1 MQGSSRPDREFLDAA
16 ALCAHLVPAG
26 SVHAFLA
33 EHRLGLF
40 PDDMFADLFPARR
53 GRPSVPGDVIATVMV
68 LQALEGLSDREAV
81 RALETNIAWK
91 AASGLA
97 LTDEAFHPTV
107 LTLWRTRLRESARPQ
122 RIFDAVR
129 TVVVESKVLAG
140 KHRRALDSTVL
151 DDAVARQDTVT
162 MLVTQIRRVRK
173 LIPELMSVWVHV
185 FNLEGG
191 RPPCDWDDPADRDRL
206 VSELVNDA
214 NELVWAAEDLVDGG
228 LVLSEVQAD
237 AVALLALVAGQDVE
251 PGERPGQWRIARRTA
266 EDRVI
271 STVDVEARHAHK
283 SRRAYR
289 DGFKAHVAVEP
300 DTGLVT
306 AADVTAGNVAD
317 GAAAAGLID
326 DEPEGTEVLGDS
338 AYGTGEFRS
347 HLDKSGKTAV
357 IKPPPLRPAVP
368 GGFTLDDFTID
379 EQAGTVTCPEG
390 ITVAI
395 SRNRRAAF
403 RKHCITCPV
412 RSRCTTSPKGR
423 VIQFHEH
430 HQHLVAARRQADTTE
445 FHAVYRAKRPL
456 VERSLAWLT
465 RNGHRR
471 LRFRGVER
479 NRIAWTHRCAAIN
492 LKRLLALGLEHDGD
506 GWAITTPA

>member
-1 MQGSSRPDREFLDAA
+1 
-16 ALCAHLVPAG
+16 
-26 SVHAFLA
+26 
-33 EHRLGLF
+33 
-40 PDDMFADLFPARR
+40 
-53 GRPSVPGDVIATVMV
+53 
-68 LQALEGLSDREAV
+68 
-81 RALETNIAWK
+81 
-91 AASGLA
+91 
-97 LTDEAFHPTV
+97 
-107 LTLWRTRLRESARPQ
+107 
-122 RIFDAVR
+122 
-129 TVVVESKVLAG
+129 
-140 KHRRALDSTVL
+140 
-151 DDAVARQDTVT
+151 
-162 MLVTQIRRVRK
+162 
-173 LIPELMSVWVHV
+173 
-185 FNLEGG
+185 
-191 RPPCDWDDPADRDRL
+191 
-206 VSELVNDA
+206 
-214 NELVWAAEDLVDGG
+214 
-228 LVLSEVQAD
+228 
-237 AVALLALVAGQDVE
+237 
-251 PGERPGQWRIARRTA
+251 
-266 EDRVI
+266 
-271 STVDVEARHAHK
+271 
-283 SRRAYR
+283 
-289 DGFKAHVAVEP
+289 
-300 DTGLVT
+300 
-306 AADVTAGNVAD
+306 
-317 GAAAAGLID
+317 
-326 DEPEGTEVLGDS
+326 VLGDS